1 MKKNTTVT
9 NYCHLFFKWIYI
21 DFPNSN
27 SEVPYILKKKEKVA
41 VTSFPNLQF
50 SCLIFSVDA
59 KKTPRLSNVFPCLKA
74 VLKMSGIN

>member
-27 SEVPYILKKKEKVA
+27 SEVPYILKKGKGSSYK
-41 VTSFPNLQF
+41 
-50 SCLIFSVDA
+50 
-59 KKTPRLSNVFPCLKA
+59 LS
-74 VLKMSGIN
+74 